1 LTRVWGA
8 GDAMMELT
16 HGHLAAVPRTDVR
29 EDKELSQ
36 VDMAGCPQ

>member
-1 LTRVWGA
+1 VTPWWNLHM
-8 GDAMMELT
+8 DSS
-16 HGHLAAVPRTDVR
+16 LAAVPRTDVR